1 MENPNLFLPIVRA
14 AKNMKEKFET
24 RNRVTGATNRR
35 SSGGIAAGP
44 RLALRLVERSS
55 DVLPPL
61 KSAAAGLSFI
71 IEAVEVCY
79 EYFKL
84 CV

>member
-1 MENPNLFLPIVRA
+1 M
-14 AKNMKEKFET
+14 
-24 RNRVTGATNRR
+24 RNCGTGATKRR
-35 SSGGIAAGP
+35 SSSGVATGS
-44 RLALRLVERSS
+44 RLALQFVERSS

-79 EYFKL
+79 ECFKL